1 MERTVSSHIVPKRYD
16 ESFKRQVV
24 EMVVHGDR
32 SVLEVAKE
40 LGVSD
45 YWIYQWK
52 KKYFSAPGSSKAG
65 GEKAA
70 AANGLPESV
79 EELQKLVREQQ
90 RQIDYL
96 RQQRDVLKQTL
107 GIICE
112 GPSNARTESAR

>member
-1 MERTVSSHIVPKRYD
+1 MERTVSSNIVPKRYH

-45 YWIYQWK
+45 YSIYQWK
-52 KKYFSAPGSSKAG
+52 KKYFSAPGSRKAG
-65 GEKAA
+65 GETA

-96 RQQRDVLKQTL
+96 RQQREVLKKTL

-112 GPSNARTESAR
+112 GPSNATGGSSR

>member
-1 MERTVSSHIVPKRYD
+1 MERTVSSSIVPKRYD

-45 YWIYQWK
+45 YSIYQWK
-52 KKYFSAPGSSKAG
+52 KKYFSVPGSSKAG
-65 GEKAA
+65 GKAT
-70 AANGLPESV
+70 ANGLPQSV
-79 EELQKLVREQQ
+79 EELQKLVGEQQ

-96 RQQRDVLKQTL
+96 RQQREVLKKTL

-112 GPSNARTESAR
+112 GPSNATGGSSR

>member
-1 MERTVSSHIVPKRYD
+1 MERTVTSNIVAKRYD

-32 SVLEVAKE
+32 SVLELAKE

-45 YWIYQWK
+45 YSIYQWK
-52 KKYFSAPGSSKAG
+52 KKYVSVPGSRKAG

-70 AANGLPESV
+70 LPESV
-79 EELQKLVREQQ
+79 EELQKLVGEQQ

-96 RQQRDVLKQTL
+96 RQQREVLKKTL

-112 GPSNARTESAR
+112 GPSNATSGSSR

>member
-1 MERTVSSHIVPKRYD
+1 MERAVSSNIVPKRYD

-24 EMVVHGDR
+24 EMVVDGDR

-45 YWIYQWK
+45 YSIYQWK
-52 KKYFSAPGSSKAG
+52 KKYFSVPGSRKAG
-65 GEKAA
+65 GKA
-70 AANGLPESV
+70 AANGLPQSV
-79 EELQKLVREQQ
+79 EELQKLVGEQQ

-96 RQQRDVLKQTL
+96 RQQREVLKKTL

-112 GPSNARTESAR
+112 GPSNATGGSSR